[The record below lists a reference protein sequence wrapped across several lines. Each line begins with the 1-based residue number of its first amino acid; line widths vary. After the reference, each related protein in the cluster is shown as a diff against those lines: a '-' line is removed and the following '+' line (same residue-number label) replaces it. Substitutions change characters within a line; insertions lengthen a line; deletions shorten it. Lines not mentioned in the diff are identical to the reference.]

1 MKKILFLVVIFATLI
16 LAFLFISQGHNARID
31 KYNPLIKEQ
40 IGYGKVEKGGQIY
53 EDIKIYD
60 KSGREHILS
69 FKGFDPTKEYVKVVF
84 KNDFV
89 YELKYID
96 KENIPQKIKKRLK

>member
-1 MKKILFLVVIFATLI
+1 MKKILFSVVIITTLI
-16 LAFLFISQGHNARID
+16 LAFLFISQGHNERID

-69 FKGFDPTKEYVKVVF
+69 FKGFDPTKEYVKVIF
-84 KNDFV
+84 KNNFV

>member
-1 MKKILFLVVIFATLI
+1 MKKILFSVVIITTLI
-16 LAFLFISQGHNARID
+16 LAFLFISQGHNERID

-60 KSGREHILS
+60 KSGREHILN